1 MSRFNTD
8 SICVDCFEDE
18 RLAPG
23 FQHAADAELAAVMAG
38 NLNFEGVGLSPAD
51 EVFLAARRRERSKQ

>member
-1 MSRFNTD
+1 MRTK
-8 SICVDCFEDE
+8 CVRCNAL
-18 RLAPG
+18 LAPG

-38 NLNFEGVGLSPAD
+38 NLNFEGVGLSPVD